1 MNEILYRLEWDEIKS
16 HYNNGWLVNQ
26 TTINEYAEYIFNFKK
41 SKKENLER
49 RPADLENPRFRRF
62 NQVMIDP
69 EDI

>member
-1 MNEILYRLEWDEIKS
+1 MNEILYRLEWDEIKFY
-16 HYNNGWLVNQ
+16 YNNGWLVNQ

>member
-1 MNEILYRLEWDEIKS
+1 MR
-16 HYNNGWLVNQ
+16 
-26 TTINEYAEYIFNFKK
+26 FKK
-41 SKKENLER
+41 SKKVNLER

>member
-1 MNEILYRLEWDEIKS
+1 MNEILYRLEWDEIKFY
-16 HYNNGWLVNQ
+16 YNNGWLVNQ
-26 TTINEYAEYIFNFKK
+26 TTINEYAEYIFDFKK

>member
-1 MNEILYRLEWDEIKS
+1 MNEILYRLEWDEIKFY
-16 HYNNGWLVNQ
+16 YNNGWLVNQ
-26 TTINEYAEYIFNFKK
+26 TTINEYAEYIFDFKK

-49 RPADLENPRFRRF
+49 RPADLENQRFRRF

>member
-1 MNEILYRLEWDEIKS
+1 MNEILYRLEWDEIKFY
-16 HYNNGWLVNQ
+16 YNNGWLVNQ

-49 RPADLENPRFRRF
+49 RPADLGNPRFRRF
-62 NQVMIDP
+62 NPVMIDP